1 MNVNAVI
8 LAGGWGERLWPV
20 SGPERPK
27 PLLPLGGGGRS
38 LLRACYDRVA
48 PLVGAQG
55 KVYLVTDGRL
65 APRMRA
71 TLDLPKEQVFVEPEG
86 RNTAPAIGL
95 AAACLAS
102 IDPGSVMLVLP
113 ADHLVQDEPKFRE
126 ILRGAVAAAGKGYL
140 VTLGVQ
146 PTFPSTGYGYIQRGE
161 KLMEVEGQTVFQVA
175 RFMEKPD
182 QEAAQRYVASGE
194 FSWNAGIFAWRVER
208 ILEEIRRH
216 VAGLGE
222 LLDDL
227 SYEELLAPHSEELVR
242 RWRDVT
248 PISIDY
254 GVMEKASK
262 VAMLPAEVGWSD
274 VGDWHAVWETIREGG
289 TEVAVRGRHVGH
301 DTTRSL
307 VWTSPGKVV
316 ATLGVE
322 DAIVVDTPDALLVAD
337 LGRAQEV
344 RGVAK
349 EARPAPPDWDELRGH
364 DAAGM
369 LSVVQSFPSQCR
381 EALARGRKL
390 DAPQELAGFRRVV
403 CTGMGG
409 SGITGDLLARLLSVE
424 VRPHR
429 SYELPEGIDEHTLLV
444 GMSYSGN
451 TEETLSA
458 FRQAVDKT
466 PRAMAVTTGGELG
479 RLCHERDIPWIQVPA
494 GLQPRAALGYLLLS
508 PLPWFDQWGALRH
521 EVGAAIDM
529 LQSMSEELAPA
540 NPGNPAQALA
550 ERLHRRV
557 PLVYAGSEFTSVAAF
572 RWKTQINEN
581 AKQPAF
587 WGELPELCHN
597 EIVGYELTQEVL
609 PGACVV
615 FLRSAFDHPRVQAR
629 VEILKEVL
637 ERRGLRY
644 EEVWARGEDA
654 AGQLLSL
661 MYFGDWTSAYLA
673 LGNRVDPSP
682 VQPIE
687 ELKDK
692 LRRWGNG

>member
-1 MNVNAVI
+1 VSINAVI
-8 LAGGWGERLWPV
+8 LAGGRGERLWPV
-20 SGPERPK
+20 SGPETPK
-27 PLLPLGGGGRS
+27 PLLPLGRGGRS
-38 LLRACYDRVA
+38 LLGATYERVA
-48 PLVGAQG
+48 PLLGAEG
-55 KVYLVTDGRL
+55 KVYLVTDAHL

-71 TLDLPKEQVFVEPEG
+71 TLDLPAEQMIVEPAG

-95 AAACLAS
+95 AAAHLS
-102 IDPGSVMLVLP
+102 SVDPGSVMIVLP
-113 ADHLVQDEPKFRE
+113 ADHVVQDESKFRDV
-126 ILRGAVAAAGKGYL
+126 LRGAVAAAGKGYL

-146 PTFPSTGYGYIQRGE
+146 PTFPATGYGYIQRGE
-161 KLMEVEGQTVFQVA
+161 QLMEAEGQNVFRVA
-175 RFMEKPD
+175 RFAEKPD
-182 QEAAQRYVASGE
+182 QQSAERYVASGE
-194 FSWNAGIFAWRVER
+194 YSWNAGIFVWRVDR
-208 ILEEIRRH
+208 ILDEIRRH
-216 VAGLGE
+216 LPALGE
-222 LLDDL
+222 LLDGLMVEARGDVADAQL
-227 SYEELLAPHSEELVR
+227 ARQWREL
-242 RWRDVT
+242 T
-248 PISIDY
+248 PISVDY
-254 GVMEKASK
+254 GVMEKATG
-262 VAMLPAEVGWSD
+262 VAMLPAEMGWSD
-274 VGDWHAVWETIREGG
+274 VGDWHAVWETLREGG
-289 TEVAVRGRHVGH
+289 AEVGAHGRHVGQ
-301 DTTRSL
+301 DTSRSL

-349 EARPAPPDWDELRGH
+349 EARPTPPDWDELRGH

-369 LSVVQSFPSQCR
+369 LSVVKSFPSQCR
-381 EALARGRKL
+381 EALVRGREI
-390 DAPQELAGFRRVV
+390 DVPQGLAGFRRVL

-429 SYELPEGIDEHTLLV
+429 SYELPEGIDDNTLLV
-444 GMSYSGN
+444 GISYSGN

-479 RLCHERDIPWIQVPA
+479 RLCQERDIPWIQVPA

-508 PLPWFDQWGALRH
+508 PLPWFAQWGVLQH
-521 EVGAAIDM
+521 DVGAVIEL

-540 NPGNPAQALA
+540 NSENFAQALA
-550 ERLHRRV
+550 ERLYRRV
-557 PLVYAGSEFTSVAAF
+557 PLVYAGSEFTAVAAF

-597 EIVGYELTQEVL
+597 EIVGYELTEEVL
-609 PGACVV
+609 PGACVL
-615 FLRSAFDHPRVQAR
+615 FLRSRFDHPRVRAR
-629 VEILKEVL
+629 IEILKEVL

-661 MYFGDWTSAYLA
+661 MYMGDWTSAYLA
-673 LGNRVDPSP
+673 LCNRVDPSP

-687 ELKDK
+687 ELKEK
-692 LRRWGNG
+692 LRRWETP